1 MTRQIIL
8 TDDQEI
14 WLAKEH
20 SNFTHQQLSSE
31 LGCCVDTLKRILMKR
46 GLQYFPGAKYQFK
59 KAPKTW
65 QRPCSSC
72 GCEKIRPKF
81 QYRCDA
87 CHEKEENE
95 FSFFDYGSYLHGS
108 SRPFIIERINF
119 TS

>member
-20 SNFTHQQLSSE
+20 SNLTHQQLSVE

-59 KAPKTW
+59 EAPPMW

-72 GCEKIRPKF
+72 GCTKLRPKF

-87 CHEKEENE
+87 CHEKEEGE
-95 FSFFDYGSYLHGS
+95 ASFFSYGSYQSGS
-108 SRPFIIERINF
+108 SRPTLNVALMF
-119 TS
+119 TN